1 MKRKIYFNIARL
13 KQILLCI
20 GIALICTSCYQD
32 VIDIDLT
39 QIDKRIV
46 IEGVVSQSSSCKVI
60 ISETSNIYS
69 TGGGGR
75 ISGAF
80 VSISDDQGNMETL
93 NETEPGVY
101 ISSSLRGVPGRTYS
115 MEANVNGKVYTAVS
129 KMPVPLELDS
139 IVYNP
144 IYYPVPISLYFTD
157 HIGMQDFCRF
167 KIYKNQ
173 QYLEDEKILYND
185 NYTDGEV
192 IKVDNIEELFHLN
205 DNVRIELITIDKNIY
220 DFYSVFINYE
230 EPEDPEESI
239 IDMAS
244 ANPKSNISNNALGYF
259 SAQTVRNYSIT
270 IR

>member
-1 MKRKIYFNIARL
+1 
-13 KQILLCI
+13 
-20 GIALICTSCYQD
+20 
-32 VIDIDLT
+32 
-39 QIDKRIV
+39 
-46 IEGVVSQSSSCKVI
+46 
-60 ISETSNIYS
+60 
-69 TGGGGR
+69 
-75 ISGAF
+75 
-80 VSISDDQGNMETL
+80 METL

-192 IKVDNIEELFHLN
+192 IKIDNIEELFYRN

-230 EPEDPEESI
+230 EPEDAEESI